1 MTYSRE
7 QVRATLIDLLR
18 NAREDWD
25 GSIAVSDDT
34 GLFNDLGF
42 ESIDAVGLSS
52 AVESAFNKT
61 LPFPEFMAQAKR
73 EEWTDITVGRLLNFI
88 CTHVGVAESATA

>member
-1 MTYSRE
+1 MSYSRE
-7 QVRATLIDLLR
+7 EVREILIDLLR

-25 GSIAVSDDT
+25 GTMVVTDET

-52 AVESAFNKT
+52 AVESAFDKT
-61 LPFPEFMAQAKR
+61 LPFADFMAEAKKQDWNDMALSQTWHR
-73 EEWTDITVGRLLNFI
+73 WGLHRVRSF
-88 CTHVGVAESATA
+88 